1 MLIASCSTLLIASSE
16 TPTLLTVASTLLIAS
31 SEAPTLLTVAS
42 ALLIDL
48 TSALLIASSEAPT
61 LLSVTSALGILTIL
75 SSSRLVLL
83 AFKSGVILAIFG
95 GRYSLV
101 RFDGL
106 LASVCEGFISRLLT
120 YSTPLIFNR
129 LSWLISGI
137 TATSG
142 ISLLTLPNRLTVSD
156 LRCLRSTSVFCT
168 RNRLCFFALRTAL
181 LTACSLLAYPIDS
194 LLRHFGSFLFS
205 RLNIL
210 II

>member
-1 MLIASCSTLLIASSE
+1 MLIASCSALLIASCE
-16 TPTLLTVASTLLIAS
+16 TPTLLTITSTLLIDLRSALLIGGSVPTTLLTKTSTLLIAS
-31 SEAPTLLTVAS
+31 SEAPTLLSVA
-42 ALLIDL
+42 
-48 TSALLIASSEAPT
+48 
-61 LLSVTSALGILTIL
+61 SALGILSIL

-106 LASVCEGFISRLLT
+106 LASVCEGFINRLLT
-120 YSTPLIFNR
+120 YSTPLIFNC

-142 ISLLTLPNRLTVSD
+142 ISLLTLPNRLIVSD
-156 LRCLRSTSVFCT
+156 LCSLRSTAVFYT
-168 RNRLCFFALRTAL
+168 RICLCFFALSTAL
-181 LTACSLLAYPIDS
+181 LTANNLLPYPIDS
-194 LLRHFGSFLFS
+194 LLRHFGSFLFN